1 MQAQALRNINPGRQ
15 YDTLIPKS
23 IQKDSVI
30 KGSGKAQLRDTLKL
44 MQHVIEETLSDT
56 ALLAQKLK
64 SNSVIQTSRNIW
76 YFVYA
81 HIQYKMDKRGIE
93 QVRRPS
99 RTWADRK
106 TGVDCDCYT
115 VFIGSILSN
124 LGIPYNIRI
133 TKYGGKQHFQHVYP
147 VVKNGG
153 KEIILDCVTD
163 RFNYEVPYS
172 EKKDIRVKNT
182 LNIKTIS
189 ELSGVD
195 TIAIGLNALEQ
206 PRIPLH
212 RIYTPLEI
220 FPNSRG
226 CSIPKAL
233 SKKAKQGKVL
243 SPFRLNSGEPTG
255 KIKRRDD
262 DLGLLDLFLVTTIS
276 IAAGAGVV
284 RWFTKKST
292 TKTKPIVK
300 PNTP

>member
-1 MQAQALRNINPGRQ
+1 MQAQALRHINPGRR
-15 YDTLIPKS
+15 YDPLIPKS
-23 IQKDSVI
+23 VQKDSVI
-30 KGSGKAQLRDTLKL
+30 KGRGMAELSDTLKL
-44 MQHVIEETLSDT
+44 MQQVIAETLSDT

-64 SNSVIQTSRNIW
+64 SQTVADSCRKIW
-76 YFVYA
+76 HFVYG
-81 HIQYKMDKRGIE
+81 HIQYKMDKRGVE

-106 TGVDCDCYT
+106 SGVDCDCYT

-124 LGIPYNIRI
+124 MGIPYTIRI

-147 VVKNGG
+147 VVNSAG
-153 KEIILDCVTD
+153 KEIILDCVND

-172 EKKDIRVKNT
+172 EKKDILVKDT
-182 LNIKTIS
+182 INIKPIS

-195 TIAIGLNALEQ
+195 TLAIGLNALEQ
-206 PRIPLH
+206 PRISLH

-243 SPFRLNSGEPTG
+243 SPFRLHSRAPTG
-255 KIKRRDD
+255 KMNRKYY
-262 DLGLLDLFLVTTIS
+262 DLGLLDLFLITTIS

-284 RWFTKKST
+284 KLFSKRK
-292 TKTKPIVK
+292 TKT
-300 PNTP
+300 NTKSKANIS